1 MNISN
6 EMKKP
11 EDYFNNG
18 EVYVWKETFA
28 VTKSK
33 KPLPDA
39 VVTIQDKNEITVVIN
54 QEKLDA
60 HKDDLVEIDRDW
72 KIITFDMLLPLD
84 MVGWI
89 AKVSDILAD
98 EGVSILIF
106 SAYSTDHVLV
116 QTSDLEKATNKLK
129 SMGCRIQEK

>member
-1 MNISN
+1 MNV
-6 EMKKP
+6 KKP

-28 VTKSK
+28 VAKSK

-39 VVTIQDKNEITVVIN
+39 VVVIQDKNEITVVID
-54 QEKLDA
+54 QEKLEA
-60 HKDDLVEIDRDW
+60 HKDDLVETDKDW

-89 AKVSDILAD
+89 AKISDILAD

-116 QTSDLEKATNKLK
+116 QTYDLEKAINKLK
-129 SMGCRIQEK
+129 SMGCRTSEK

>member
-1 MNISN
+1 
-6 EMKKP
+6 MKKP
-11 EDYFNNG
+11 EDYLNNG

-28 VTKSK
+28 VAKSK

-39 VVTIQDKNEITVVIN
+39 IITIQDKNEITVVID
-54 QEKLDA
+54 QEKLEA
-60 HKDDLVEIDRDW
+60 HKDDLIETDKDW

-89 AKVSDILAD
+89 AKVSEILAG
-98 EGVSILIF
+98 EGISILIV

-116 QTSDLEKATNKLK
+116 QISDLEKAVNKLK
-129 SMGCRIQEK
+129 SMGCRISER

>member
-1 MNISN
+1 
-6 EMKKP
+6 MKKP

-18 EVYVWKETFA
+18 QVYVWKETFA
-28 VTKSK
+28 VAKSK

-39 VVTIQDKNEITVVIN
+39 VVTIQDKSEITVVID
-54 QEKLDA
+54 QEKLEA
-60 HKDDLVEIDRDW
+60 HKDDLVETDKDW
-72 KIITFDMLLPLD
+72 KIITFDMLLPID

-98 EGVSILIF
+98 EQISILIL

-116 QTSDLEKATNKLK
+116 KTSDLEKAVNKLQ
-129 SMGCRIQEK
+129 SMGCRISER

>member
-1 MNISN
+1 
-6 EMKKP
+6 MKKP

-28 VTKSK
+28 VAKSK

-39 VVTIQDKNEITVVIN
+39 VVTIQDKNEITVVID
-54 QEKLDA
+54 QEKLEA
-60 HKDDLVEIDRDW
+60 HKDDLVETDRDW

-98 EGVSILIF
+98 EGISILIL

-116 QTSDLEKATNKLK
+116 KMSDLEKATNKLK
-129 SMGCRIQEK
+129 SMGCRISEK

>member
-1 MNISN
+1 MNT
-6 EMKKP
+6 KKP

-28 VTKSK
+28 VAKSK

-39 VVTIQDKNEITVVIN
+39 VITIQDKNEITVVIN
-54 QEKLDA
+54 QEKLEA
-60 HKDDLVEIDRDW
+60 YKDELIEVDKDW
-72 KIITFDMLLPLD
+72 KIITFDMLLPID

-98 EGVSILIF
+98 KGISILIF

-116 QTSDLEKATNKLK
+116 QTYDLEKAVKKLQ
-129 SMGCRIQEK
+129 SLGCRINEK

>member
-1 MNISN
+1 MNTN
-6 EMKKP
+6 TKKP

-28 VTKSK
+28 VAKAK

-39 VVTIQDKNEITVVIN
+39 VVTIQDKNEVTVVID
-54 QEKLDA
+54 QEKLEA
-60 HKDDLVEIDRDW
+60 HKDDLLETDRDW

-98 EGVSILIF
+98 EGVSILIL

-116 QTSDLEKATNKLK
+116 KTSDLEKAVNKLK
-129 SMGCRIQEK
+129 SMGCRISER

>member
-1 MNISN
+1 V
-6 EMKKP
+6 KKP

-28 VTKSK
+28 VAKSK

-39 VVTIQDKNEITVVIN
+39 VVTIQDKNEITVVID
-54 QEKLDA
+54 QKILEA
-60 HKDDLVEIDRDW
+60 HKEDLTEIDKDW

-89 AKVSDILAD
+89 AKVSNILAE
-98 EGVSILIF
+98 EGISILIL

-116 QTSDLEKATNKLK
+116 QVSDLEKAVNKLQ
-129 SMGCRIQEK
+129 SMGCRITEK

>member
-1 MNISN
+1 
-6 EMKKP
+6 MKKP

-28 VTKSK
+28 VAKSK

-39 VVTIQDKNEITVVIN
+39 VVTIQDKSEITVVID
-54 QEKLDA
+54 QDKLES
-60 HKDDLVEIDRDW
+60 HKDDLVETDKDW
-72 KIITFDMLLPLD
+72 KIITFDMLLPID

-89 AKVSDILAD
+89 AKVSNILAD

-116 QTSDLEKATNKLK
+116 QTVDLKKAVNKLQ
-129 SMGCRIQEK
+129 SMGCRINER

>member
-1 MNISN
+1 
-6 EMKKP
+6 MKKP

-28 VTKSK
+28 VAKAK

-39 VVTIQDKNEITVVIN
+39 MVTIQDKNEITVVID
-54 QEKLDA
+54 QEKLEA
-60 HKDDLVEIDRDW
+60 HKDDLIEIDKDW

-89 AKVSDILAD
+89 AKVSEILAE
-98 EGVSILIF
+98 EGISILIL

-116 QTSDLEKATNKLK
+116 QTADLEKAVNKLK
-129 SMGCRIQEK
+129 SMGCRISER

>member
-1 MNISN
+1 MN
-6 EMKKP
+6 MKKP

-28 VTKSK
+28 VAKSK
-33 KPLPDA
+33 KSLPDA
-39 VVTIQDKNEITVVIN
+39 VVVIQDKNEITVVID
-54 QEKLDA
+54 QEKLA
-60 HKDDLVEIDRDW
+60 AYKDDLVETDKDW
-72 KIITFDMLLPLD
+72 KIITFDMLLPID

-89 AKVSDILAD
+89 AKVSDILAE

-116 QTSDLEKATNKLK
+116 QVSDLEKATNKLQA
-129 SMGCRIQEK
+129 MGCRISER